1 MIMGA
6 RKGVCGVLGLAGGM
20 LLFASGQQASAQSA
34 SAQAMLEEVV
44 VTARRRE
51 ENLQDLPLSIVAI
64 NADAMEAQGIYS
76 IEDAGDF
83 IPNVTLTQS
92 DRANNTRIVIRGIGG
107 GHPDPV
113 FPFGSGM
120 YIDGHYIPNSLGG
133 YMTTMDIERVEVL
146 RGPQGT
152 LFGKNVTGGLV
163 NIITAKPAPEF
174 GSSLTLRAAD
184 HGQQDLRGMVN
195 VPLSDSVY
203 ARLGVAKETMDGYY
217 YNHNLGIDQG
227 ATDLT
232 AFNAALRFAPND
244 HVTFDVSYNVQD
256 RNDDNKPI
264 QCNPFDGSAG
274 AWGGMRGGRNR
285 PPHLDRTNSPL
296 FGAVVS
302 WDEWEAGFNDPD
314 VPVPDLWPSG
324 WLYTEAHR
332 EACAAD
338 AAAGTFVTSSDKYHF
353 SNLRVDSGFITAQW
367 ASGGETGVV
376 DDLNI
381 KFNTSFRNTS
391 YHYQQ
396 DRDGVFYDIDN
407 IGMPVWAMSAG
418 GDVGQD
424 NDTRGWE
431 LLVEGSANDR
441 LDFTFGVNYFHELA
455 RNGDGACRDR
465 FEASGFATID
475 AEVPVVSNGMGG
487 FWPNPARGDG
497 SDAVDCTD
505 VISGLYFDLLPGQF
519 LPFINTSRIE
529 NESTGVF
536 GHLSWSINDNWTL
549 DVGARSTSD
558 DREFWNMEASIQ
570 DHGTVPCEVEEVLV
584 GGTAADVENRRLGG
598 PIAANGSDMC
608 QFDWGV
614 SFDTT
619 VRGGFYNSSEDT
631 FSAVTP
637 MLSLSR
643 HLEPAGALDSGMVY
657 VLYSEGFLTGGFNTE
672 INSNLP
678 GIDKFLSYGPESVA
692 NFEIGFKG
700 TLADGRVQIMAD
712 VFTMDYRDKQENI
725 QVPNDDAIL
734 GIDESL
740 GILTNVSSV
749 DISGIELELR
759 ASPWDNGF
767 ISLDLGTLSN
777 DYASFEYPDPQD
789 PSRTIDQSGDVIS
802 DLTPDWTMNF
812 SIEHAFTLANGAS
825 ITPRINVF
833 SSGEYDWGADVDG
846 QPATVCNQSS
856 YSKVNARVTYLPAVG
871 NWRASLFGSNI
882 TDELI
887 YEFCGDSRG
896 VYRYRHAR
904 PAYWGLEFSADWGG

>member
-1 MIMGA
+1 MRVA
-6 RKGVCGVLGLAGGM
+6 RSIWGVVGLAGGA
-20 LLFASGQQASAQSA
+20 LLVSPGEEAVAQSA

-51 ENLQDLPLSIVAI
+51 ENLQDLPLSIAAI
-64 NADAMEAQGIYS
+64 SADAMEAAGIYS
-76 IEDAGDF
+76 VEDVGDF

-163 NIITAKPAPEF
+163 NIVTAKPGPEF
-174 GSSLTLRAAD
+174 ASSLTLRAAD
-184 HGQQDLRGMVN
+184 HGQQDVRGMVN

-232 AFNAALRFAPND
+232 AFNAALRFAPTDNLTID
-244 HVTFDVSYNVQD
+244 LSFNKQD

-274 AWGGMRGGRNR
+274 AWGARGAPGDGNGRSR
-285 PPHLDRTNSPL
+285 PSHLDRTYSPL
-296 FGAVVS
+296 WNGDLAAD
-302 WDEWEAGFNDPD
+302 WQDPAT
-314 VPVPDLWPSG
+314 PTPDLWPGG
-324 WLYTEAHR
+324 WLYTQGHR
-332 EACAAD
+332 DACAAD
-338 AAAGTFVTSSDKYHF
+338 AAAGNFVTSSDKYHF
-353 SNLRVDSGFITAQW
+353 ADLGVDSGFFTVQW
-367 ASGGETGVV
+367 ASGGETGIA
-376 DDLNI
+376 DDLNVT
-381 KFNTSFRNTS
+381 FNASFRNTD
-391 YHYQQ
+391 YDYQQ
-396 DRDGVFYDIDN
+396 DRDGSLYDIDN
-407 IGMPVWAMSAG
+407 IGMPVWASSAG

-455 RNGDGACRDR
+455 RNGDGACRNR
-465 FEASGFATID
+465 LEASGFADLHPET
-475 AEVPVVSNGMGG
+475 PVGPDGG
-487 FWPNPARGDG
+487 LIPAVGDG
-497 SDAVDCTD
+497 SDVVDCSD

-529 NESTGVF
+529 NESMGVF
-536 GHLSWSINDNWTL
+536 GHVSWALNDNWTL

-558 DREFWNMEASIQ
+558 DRQFWNMEAGIQ
-570 DHGTVPCEVEEVLV
+570 GCGIEE
-584 GGTAADVENRRLGG
+584 ANDADVENRRLGG
-598 PIAANGSDMC
+598 PIAANGSMMC
-608 QFDWGV
+608 EFDWGV
-614 SFDTT
+614 SFDST
-619 VRGGFYNSSEDT
+619 VREGFYNSSADT
-631 FSAVTP
+631 FTAVTP
-637 MLSLSR
+637 MLSITRQLAPTGS
-643 HLEPAGALDSGMVY
+643 LDSGMIY
-657 VLYSEGFLTGGFNTE
+657 ALYSEGFLTGGFNTE

-678 GIDKFLSYGPESVA
+678 GIAKFLSYGPESVA

-712 VFTMDYRDKQENI
+712 VFMMDYTDKQENI
-725 QVPNDDAIL
+725 SVPNDDAIL

-749 DISGIELELR
+749 DISGLELELR
-759 ASPWDNGF
+759 ASPWANGF
-767 ISLDLGTLSN
+767 VSLDLGTLSN
-777 DYASFEYPDPQD
+777 SYASFEYPDPSN
-789 PSRTIDQSGDVIS
+789 PSQTIDQSGDVIS
-802 DLTPDWTMNF
+802 DLTPDWTMNV
-812 SIEHAFTLANGAS
+812 SIEHAFNLANGAS
-825 ITPRINVF
+825 ITPRVNVY
-833 SSGEYDWGADVDG
+833 SSGAYDWGADVDG
-846 QPATVCNQSS
+846 APATVCNQAS
-856 YSKVNARVTYLPAVG
+856 YSKVSARVTYLPAAG
-871 NWRASLFGSNI
+871 NWRASLIGNNI
-882 TDELI
+882 TDERI
-887 YEFCGDSRG
+887 YEFCSDSRG
-896 VYRYRHAR
+896 VYRYRYER
-904 PAYWGLEFSADWGG
+904 PAYWGLEFTADWGG

>member
-1 MIMGA
+1 MGA
-6 RKGVCGVLGLAGGM
+6 RKGVWGVLGLVGGM
-20 LLFASGQQASAQSA
+20 LLLASGQHAAAQSA

-244 HVTFDVSYNVQD
+244 HLTFDVSYNVQD

-302 WDEWEAGFNDPD
+302 WDEWEAGFNDPA

-332 EACAAD
+332 EACATD

-367 ASGGETGVV
+367 ASGGETGIV
-376 DDLNI
+376 DDLNV

-441 LDFTFGVNYFHELA
+441 LDFTVGVNYFHELA

-465 FEASGFATID
+465 FEASGYAD
-475 AEVPVVSNGMGG
+475 LHPVTPVSPDGSLNA
-487 FWPNPARGDG
+487 ARGDG

-529 NESTGVF
+529 NESMGVF

-549 DVGARSTSD
+549 DVGARSTTD

-570 DHGTVPCEVEEVLV
+570 DHGVVPCEVEEVLV

-598 PIAANGSDMC
+598 PIAANGSGMC

-643 HLEPAGALDSGMVY
+643 HLEPAGALDSGMIY

-789 PSRTIDQSGDVIS
+789 PSQTIDQSGDVIS

>member
-1 MIMGA
+1 MRVA
-6 RKGVCGVLGLAGGM
+6 RSIWGVVGLAGGA
-20 LLFASGQQASAQSA
+20 LLVSPGEEAVAQSA

-51 ENLQDLPLSIVAI
+51 ENLQDLPLSIAAI
-64 NADAMEAQGIYS
+64 SADAMEAAGIYS
-76 IEDAGDF
+76 VEDVGDF

-133 YMTTMDIERVEVL
+133 YMTTMDVERVEVL

-163 NIITAKPAPEF
+163 NIVTAKPGPEYA
-174 GSSLTLRAAD
+174 SSITLRAAD

-195 VPLSDSVY
+195 LPLSDTVY

-217 YNHNLGIDQG
+217 RNHNLGLTQG

-232 AFNAALRFAPND
+232 AFNGAIRFAPND
-244 HVTFDVSYNVQD
+244 NWTIDLSYNKQN

-274 AWGGMRGGRNR
+274 AWGARGAPGDGNGRSR
-285 PPHLDRTNSPL
+285 PPHIDRTYSPL
-296 FGAVVS
+296 WRSVQDDWRDPATPTPNL
-302 WDEWEAGFNDPD
+302 WE
-314 VPVPDLWPSG
+314 SG
-324 WLYTEAHR
+324 WLYTQGHR
-332 EACAAD
+332 DACAAD

-353 SNLRVDSGFITAQW
+353 SDLAVDSGFASVQW
-367 ASGGETGVV
+367 ASGGEIGGV
-376 DDLNI
+376 DDLSVR
-381 KFNTSFRNTS
+381 FNTSFRETD
-391 YHYQQ
+391 YDYQQ
-396 DRDGVFYDIDN
+396 DRDGSFYDIDN
-407 IGMPVWAMSAG
+407 IGMPVWANSAG

-424 NDTRGWE
+424 NDTKGWE
-431 LLVEGSANDR
+431 FLVEGSASDR
-441 LDFTFGVNYFHELA
+441 LDFTVGVNYFHELA
-455 RNGDGACRDR
+455 RNGDGACRNRLED
-465 FEASGFATID
+465 SGFADLHPQTPVD
-475 AEVPVVSNGMGG
+475 ADGNLVPAM
-487 FWPNPARGDG
+487 GDG
-497 SDAVDCTD
+497 SDVVDCSD

-529 NESTGVF
+529 NESIGVF
-536 GHLSWSINDNWTL
+536 AHISYAINDNWTL
-549 DVGARSTSD
+549 DVGARSTED
-558 DREFWNMEASIQ
+558 DRQFWNMEAGI
-570 DHGTVPCEVEEVLV
+570 DGCGIEEVLA
-584 GGTAADVENRRLGG
+584 GGTDADVENRRLGG
-598 PIAANGSDMC
+598 PIAANGSPMC

-614 SFDTT
+614 SFDST
-619 VRGGFYNSSEDT
+619 VAGGFYNSSEDV

-637 MLSLSR
+637 SFSLTRQLAPS
-643 HLEPAGALDSGMVY
+643 GSLDSGMVY

-678 GIDKFLSYGPESVA
+678 GIAKFLSYGPESVA
-692 NFEIGFKG
+692 NFEVGFKG
-700 TLADGRVQIMAD
+700 TFADGRVQIMAD
-712 VFTMDYRDKQENI
+712 VFMMDYTDKQENI

-749 DISGIELELR
+749 DISGLELELR

-767 ISLDLGTLSN
+767 VSLDLGTLTN
-777 DYASFEYPDPQD
+777 DYASFEYPDPLD
-789 PSRTIDQSGDVIS
+789 PSQTIDQSGDVIS
-802 DLTPDWTMNF
+802 DLTPDWTMNV
-812 SIEHAFTLANGAS
+812 SIEHAFDLGNGAS
-825 ITPRINVF
+825 ITPRINVY
-833 SSGEYDWGADVDG
+833 SSGSYDWAADVDG

-856 YSKVNARVTYLPAVG
+856 YSKVGARVTYLPAAG
-871 NWRASLFGSNI
+871 NWRASLIGNNI

-887 YEFCGDSRG
+887 YEFCTDSRG
-896 VYRYRHAR
+896 VYRYRHER
-904 PAYWGLEFSADWGG
+904 PAYWGLEFTADWGG

>member
-1 MIMGA
+1 MGA
-6 RKGVCGVLGLAGGM
+6 RKEVWGVLGLAGGI

-51 ENLQDLPLSIVAI
+51 ENLQDLPLSIAAI
-64 NADAMEAQGIYS
+64 TADAMEAQGIYS

-163 NIITAKPAPEF
+163 NIVTAKPEAEF
-174 GSSLTLRAAD
+174 GSSLTVRAAD
-184 HGQQDLRGMVN
+184 HGQQDFRGMVN
-195 VPLSDSVY
+195 VPLSDSVF

-217 YNHNLGIDQG
+217 HNHNLDITQG

-232 AFNAALRFAPND
+232 AFNAAIRFQPND
-244 HVTFDVSYNVQD
+244 NWTIDLSYNKQD
-256 RNDDNKPI
+256 RSDDNKPI

-274 AWGGMRGGRNR
+274 AWGARGAPGQGVNTNHR
-285 PPHLDRTNSPL
+285 PSHLDRTYSPL
-296 FGAVVS
+296 WNRALQTD
-302 WDEWEAGFNDPD
+302 WRDPAT
-314 VPVPDLWPSG
+314 PTPNLWPSG
-324 WLYTEAHR
+324 WLYTQGHR
-332 EACAAD
+332 DACAAD

-353 SNLRVDSGFITAQW
+353 ADLEVDSGFASIQW
-367 ASGGETGVV
+367 ASDGEIGGLQ
-376 DDLNI
+376 DLSVR
-381 KFNTSFRNTS
+381 FNTSFRNTD
-391 YHYQQ
+391 YDYQQ
-396 DRDGVFYDIDN
+396 DRDGSFYDIDN
-407 IGMPVWAMSAG
+407 IGMPVWANSAG

-424 NDTRGWE
+424 NDTKGWE
-431 LLVEGSANDR
+431 FLVEGTASDR
-441 LDFTFGVNYFHELA
+441 FDFTVGVNYFHELA

-465 FEASGFATID
+465 FQASGYADID
-475 AEVPVVSNGMGG
+475 PNVPVAYDEDEEAYL
-487 FWPNPARGDG
+487 PNPASGDKNHV
-497 SDAVDCTD
+497 VDCSD

-529 NESTGVF
+529 NESLGVF
-536 GHLSWSINDNWTL
+536 AHVSYDFNDDWTL
-549 DVGARSTSD
+549 DIGARQTTD
-558 DREFWNMEASIQ
+558 DRQFWNMEAGI
-570 DHGTVPCEVEEVLV
+570 DGCAIEEVLA
-584 GGTAADVENRRLGG
+584 GGTDGDVENRRLGG
-598 PIAANGSDMC
+598 PLAANGSMMC

-614 SFDTT
+614 SFAST
-619 VRGGFYNSSEDT
+619 VQGGFYNSAEDS

-637 MLSLSR
+637 SISLTR
-643 HLEPAGALDSGMVY
+643 HLEPAGSLDSGMVY

-678 GIDKFLSYGPESVA
+678 GIEKFLSYGPEHVA
-692 NFEIGFKG
+692 NYELGFKG
-700 TLADGRVQIMAD
+700 SFADGRLQIMAD
-712 VFTMDYRDKQENI
+712 VFMMDYSDKQESI
-725 QVPNDDAIL
+725 SVPNDDAIL

-740 GILTNVSSV
+740 GILTNVSDV

-767 ISLDLGTLSN
+767 VSLDLGTLSN

-789 PSRTIDQSGDVIS
+789 PSQTIDQSGNVIG
-802 DLTPDWTMNF
+802 DLTPDWTMSF
-812 SIEHAFTLANGAS
+812 SIEHAFNLANGAS
-825 ITPRINVF
+825 ITPRVGVF
-833 SSGEYDWGADVDG
+833 SSGAYDWGADVDG

-904 PAYWGLEFSADWGG
+904 PAYWGIEFSADWGG